1 MKVVKNFERVITVPP
16 EGAALSPRDRET
28 IRPEMKN
35 RIERVLITRK
45 LIRKRVKALAR
56 EISAFYRGEG
66 RLEMLFILEGA
77 SIFAAELAQ
86 EIYSAAGP
94 EVRSQ
99 SLKARAY
106 GPGLKDEGE
115 ISRPVKILYA
125 PSGLEGK
132 RLLLVE
138 DIVDQGFT
146 LHTVSNWLESEAG
159 AEEVRICALLDKQL
173 RNPSP
178 AVKKMRERLTLD
190 WVGFQIPD
198 RWVAGYGIDA
208 GEDFRFLP
216 FVVIIRED
224 YYRQGG

>member
-1 MKVVKNFERVITVPP
+1 MKVVKNFEQVIIVPP
-16 EGAALSPRDRET
+16 EGAAVSPRDRET

-45 LIRKRVKALAR
+45 LIHKRIQALAR
-56 EISAFYRGEG
+56 EISAFYRGEK
-66 RLEMLFILEGA
+66 RLEILFIMEGA

-86 EIYSAAGP
+86 EIYRAAGP

-99 SLKARAY
+99 SLKARTY
-106 GPGLKDEGE
+106 GQGVKDEGE
-115 ISRPVKILYA
+115 LFRPVKILYA
-125 PSGLEGK
+125 PSGLKGK

-146 LHTVSNWLESEAG
+146 LHAVRHWLETEAG
-159 AEEVRICALLDKQL
+159 AEEVRICTLLDKKL
-173 RNPSP
+173 RHPSP
-178 AVKKMRERLTLD
+178 AVKKLRESLTLD

-216 FVVIIRED
+216 FVVIIREG
-224 YYRQGG
+224 YYKQGG